1 MQSICYSF
9 ADMLIKPTGRGQEV
23 LLAWRQSLY
32 QMKSGVIKDRTIEAS
47 LETMKK
53 TKQIQY
59 KGTKESLLFVLL
71 FNFLSSDSLWI
82 LDLLSFKICT

>member
-1 MQSICYSF
+1 MRSICYSF

-23 LLAWRQSLY
+23 LLASRQSLY

-59 KGTKESLLFVLL
+59 KGTKEILLFVLL
-71 FNFLSSDSLWI
+71 FHFFLRI
-82 LDLLSFKICT
+82 LYEF